1 MEPIFLSESLHTET
15 RRVFSR
21 RKTASVVPRRVRTTM
36 NHQSNPPV
44 FLQSKKPARPTHRS
58 ECWLGEGREGKHTG
72 KGEHCRDDEPIQPL
86 TSLVARRENC
96 LCDWC
101 GTTGRLYCDTEIDG
115 GAIPGNCH
123 GSTAVL
129 PCGGGLQGKDP
140 RFPPRAYS

>member
-72 KGEHCRDDEPIQPL
+72 KGGALAGMTNLSNHLLRWWPDVKIACVTGVGQPGAYI
-86 TSLVARRENC
+86 V
-96 LCDWC
+96 
-101 GTTGRLYCDTEIDG
+101 DTEIERWSDSG
-115 GAIPGNCH
+115 
-123 GSTAVL
+123 
-129 PCGGGLQGKDP
+129 
-140 RFPPRAYS
+140 